1 MKKSVELSIRAS
13 EIKSEINGLGAGRQ
27 PRIDKRRELHGN
39 LNTVESEWRTAVTD
53 EAKADE
59 VAPDAQGLTAEEREF
74 RQLETKAE
82 LRMAFRSVM
91 NGDPLTGAEKE
102 LQEHRGLTG
111 HSTSPGIWLARAS
124 ALRTENRADAVSGAP
139 ANSHLQQHPILAR
152 VFARSATATLGVAM
166 PMVGDR
172 RTELSGCH
180 DIRLCRDPRQRRRR
194 GR

>member
-13 EIKSEINGLGAGRQ
+13 EIKSEINGLEPGDASL
-27 PRIDKRRELHGN
+27 DKRRELHGN

-111 HSTSPGIWLARAS
+111 HSIPWDMVGPRS

-152 VFARSATATLGVAM
+152 VFARSATATLAL
-166 PMVGDR
+166 P
-172 RTELSGCH
+172 
-180 DIRLCRDPRQRRRR
+180 CRW
-194 GR
+194 